1 MIDFAATRARMV
13 EVQIERRGIRDPN
26 VLEAMRRVPREAFV
40 APGYENAA
48 YDDTPLPIGSGQTI
62 SQPYIVALMVE
73 AAAVSPGAHVLEVGA
88 GSGYAAA
95 VLAEIAAAVV
105 TVERHV
111 ELAEAARARLAR
123 LGYRNVQVVVGDGA
137 LGWPAAA
144 PFDAILVAAGGTS
157 VPEPLKRQLAEGG
170 RLVIPVGPRWAD
182 QKLIRLTRRGETW
195 REERITAVRF
205 VPLVT
210 GADPS

>member
-137 LGWPAAA
+137 LGWPDAA

-210 GADPS
+210 RADPS

>member
-137 LGWPAAA
+137 LGWPDAA

>member
-1 MIDFAATRARMV
+1 MGA
-13 EVQIERRGIRDPN
+13 
-26 VLEAMRRVPREAFV
+26 VPREAFV
-40 APGYENAA
+40 PEHLQEFVYEDSA
-48 YDDTPLPIGSGQTI
+48 LPIESGQTI
-62 SQPYIVALMVE
+62 SQPNIVARMIELAE
-73 AAAVSPGAHVLEVGA
+73 IKPGDKVLEVGA

-123 LGYRNVQVVVGDGA
+123 LGYRNVQVEVGDGA

-210 GADPS
+210 RADPS

>member
-123 LGYRNVQVVVGDGA
+123 LGYRNVQVEVGDGA

>member
-40 APGYENAA
+40 APGYESAA

-123 LGYRNVQVVVGDGA
+123 LGYRNVQVEVGDGA

-210 GADPS
+210 RADPS